1 MKQWLCECDCGNQ
14 IVVTT
19 THLKS
24 GHTKSCGC
32 YAKEVSVRNGLKKK
46 HGMTK
51 TRIHRIWSQI
61 KTRCF
66 NSKDE
71 HFKDYG
77 GRGITICDEWKN
89 SFESFYEWSMANGYE
104 DNLTIDRID
113 VNGNYCPE
121 NCRWA
126 TMKEQNDNKR
136 NTVLLTFEGETRT
149 LGEWS
154 EITGIKYVTL
164 FWRYK
169 AGKTPSEIL
178 SKEKLKRGKTNG
190 TESE

>member
-154 EITGIKYVTL
+154 EITGIKYITL

-178 SKEKLKRGKTNG
+178 SKEKLKRGKANG